1 MWFILLGIFLHQAA
15 RQSWEVARIQHRLEG
30 VRVADVMTPSPITM
44 PAQLA
49 LDRALDDFFRA
60 HRVSAFPVQED
71 GRLVG
76 LLTWSQ
82 VERAAAGAG
91 AATLVRDVMLPVAP
105 EMVVSSNDSAWSA
118 FMKLSRNR
126 AGRVAVVD
134 GGRLV
139 GIVSHRDL
147 QRVLAVETVRTTIT
161 RKAA

>member
-1 MWFILLGIFLHQAA
+1 
-15 RQSWEVARIQHRLEG
+15 
-30 VRVADVMTPSPITM
+30 
-44 PAQLA
+44 
-49 LDRALDDFFRA
+49 
-60 HRVSAFPVQED
+60 
-71 GRLVG
+71 
-76 LLTWSQ
+76 
-82 VERAAAGAG
+82 
-91 AATLVRDVMLPVAP
+91 MLPVAP